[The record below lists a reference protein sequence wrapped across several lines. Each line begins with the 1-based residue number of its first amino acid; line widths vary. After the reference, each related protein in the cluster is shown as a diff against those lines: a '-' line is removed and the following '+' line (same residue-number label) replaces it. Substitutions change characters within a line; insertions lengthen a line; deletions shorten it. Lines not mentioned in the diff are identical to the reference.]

1 MTYALDSI
9 KTLDPG
15 QASPSPRAPGLDPNP
30 QGDARVKSPYKGL
43 NPYAEADAS
52 IFFGRESKIQD
63 IVNHLLAWR
72 LTILYGKS
80 GVGKSSI
87 LRAGVTHYLNQEA
100 QQNHRDYGHPRLAVV
115 VFPSLEGSLS
125 WKDDPLVGIKRQIQ
139 REIQGR
145 GWGLQPPDP
154 QLSFLD
160 TLRAWTEALGGETGE
175 GDLYLVLD
183 QFEEYLLYHSG
194 DRGQGSFYQ
203 ELARAVTT
211 PQLRVNVLIAIRQDS
226 LASLDYFKPLIPQLM
241 DHRLQL
247 GHLSGPAAQGAICQ
261 PITWYNQQ
269 WGTAIEVDP
278 DLVEQVLQSVEV
290 NQAIL
295 EDNGQG
301 GRDVGPKSLEEMEIS
316 TPYLQLVMD
325 RLWRE
330 EQGQGST
337 HLRLVTLEALGG
349 APQIVRN
356 HLNSQMELLTPP
368 EQHIAAQAFHHL
380 ITPSGT
386 KYACSVTDLMEY
398 TPEDATTLKEFLEK
412 LASGPQRILR
422 PVGTAQ
428 AGDLNNQRY
437 EIFHDALGP
446 AILTWRRQ
454 FQQRQK
460 LEAERSNLK
469 QKQAE
474 ETAKLRLETDRQ
486 QLRMRQKLV
495 RRWSLAL
502 ASVLTLGSLGLGA
515 GWYTFR
521 QYQGAKETSLNIK
534 QASLEREAT
543 SQLTTLQLGLTAGR
557 QQLQGTPNPEVSAAA
572 ASLLQQT
579 LPEIHLK
586 NQWLLPETAIAS
598 TSGRSPDGLWF
609 AVGSVEGKV
618 FLWGVQDSKWL
629 QTINTGDT
637 EVTRVEVSNGGDR
650 IVTIARDKT
659 PRPWI
664 WNRDGKRLRT
674 LPVNLEEDSRSNIS
688 LSPDGRY
695 LAITSSKPEEVQ
707 LWDIDT
713 GKLEDRQNFPGQSI
727 TKMRFSPDGQKL
739 AIATRDGNIILWNLQ
754 QRSLRAA
761 LQTLPTGDI
770 GRVRDI
776 RFSPNGQ
783 WLATA
788 SDETPRLWNLTDL
801 VPWRP
806 SPAAPPARV
815 KPLWRFQGHQSHVL
829 SLAFSGD
836 SQYLATGSSDGTARV
851 WRLSSNADQGM
862 AWTEA
867 LKLMGHDSFIWSV
880 GFAPDQRTLTTL
892 TQTGSLNR
900 WDLSPQPRPELFPQ
914 GANRSPWPLTQV
926 AFSPDGQR
934 LATFSLD
941 DTVRLWDRQGNF
953 LRELATTVTQSQ
965 DVRGQVFFSQPDGQ
979 ELAAISRDG
988 TVERWNRQGQRLAPL
1003 WQARSGERAI
1013 GLDFRQG
1020 SSHLATLTTT
1030 GKDQVQVTVWSIEG
1044 DRPQHPQSFS
1054 LEKNHNPRLAVAE
1067 FSPNGRY
1074 LAVGFRD
1081 GDAYLIDRQ
1090 PLLGVFNRKPIP
1102 LEPKPPSPVQTAISS
1117 LRFSPDGQTL
1127 AVAGRDGTLRL
1138 WTLQGRERLP
1148 QPINHGSPI
1157 TSVRFNQPRSRREPL
1172 LLVTLSW
1179 NQRVRLWDSQG
1190 NPVAEFRGE
1199 TGFWDAGFSPEGDL
1213 LAVGSDGKGQWLP
1226 VKSLDQLVKQGCDW
1240 IADYRQTHPE
1250 ATQDLQFCDDLR

>member
-1 MTYALDSI
+1 MTYALDST

-15 QASPSPRAPGLDPNP
+15 QASPAP
-30 QGDARVKSPYKGL
+30 QAEARVNSPYKGL
-43 NPYAEADAS
+43 NPYAEADAR

-63 IVNHLLAWR
+63 MVNHLLAWR

-100 QQNHRDYGHPRLAVV
+100 EQNHRDYGHPRLAVV

-203 ELARAVTT
+203 ELARVVTT

-226 LASLDYFKPLIPQLM
+226 LASLDSFKPLIPHLM

-295 EDNGQG
+295 EDNGQA
-301 GRDVGPKSLEEMEIS
+301 GRHVGPKSLEEMEIS

-337 HLRLVTLEALGG
+337 HLRLATLAALGG

-356 HLNSQMELLTPP
+356 HLNSQMDLLSPP
-368 EQHIAAQAFHHL
+368 EQHIAAQVFQYL

-398 TPEDATTLKEFLEK
+398 TTEDATTLKEFLEK

-428 AGDLNNQRY
+428 AGDLNSQRY
-437 EIFHDALGP
+437 EIFHDALGL

-454 FQQRQK
+454 FQNQEKTAEKQLQLRQK
-460 LEAERSNLK
+460 LS
-469 QKQAE
+469 
-474 ETAKLRLETDRQ
+474 
-486 QLRMRQKLV
+486 

-502 ASVLTLGSLGLGA
+502 LAILGFGFLGLGA
-515 GWYTFR
+515 GWYQFGR
-521 QYQGAKETSLNIK
+521 YQEAKETSLSIK
-534 QASLEREAT
+534 QALLERQTT
-543 SQLTTLQLGLTAGR
+543 SQLNTLQLGLR
-557 QQLQGTPNPEVSAAA
+557 DSKKKIWGTPNQEVAAAA

-586 NQWLLPETAIAS
+586 NQWLLPENTIAS
-598 TSGRSPDGLWF
+598 SSGRSPDGRWF
-609 AVGSVEGKV
+609 AAGSLEGKV
-618 FLWGVQDSKWL
+618 FLWGVQDSKWRL
-629 QTINTGDT
+629 PINTGDT
-637 EVTRVEVSNGGDR
+637 EVTRVEVSNGGSR
-650 IVTIARDKT
+650 VVTVTKVD
-659 PRPWI
+659 
-664 WNRDGKRLRT
+664 NRYRVKVWTAVSKQLRE
-674 LPVNLEEDSRSNIS
+674 LPVGLPKTDRPPALS
-688 LSPDGRY
+688 LSPDGRH
-695 LAITSSKPEEVQ
+695 LAIAGANQGGVQ
-707 LWDIDT
+707 LWNVDSGRPEASQSFS
-713 GKLEDRQNFPGQSI
+713 GKTIARI
-727 TKMRFSPDGQKL
+727 RFSPDGQKV
-739 AIATRDGNIILWNLQ
+739 AIATRDGEIILWNLQ
-754 QRSLRAA
+754 ERALRAA

-770 GRVRDI
+770 GRVSDL
-776 RFSPNGQ
+776 RFSPNGK

-788 SDETPRLWNLTDL
+788 SDRTPRLWNLAAL
-801 VPWRP
+801 VPWHP
-806 SPAAPPARV
+806 SPVAPPAPV
-815 KPLWRFQGHQSHVL
+815 QPLWQFQGHQSNVL

-851 WRLSSNADQGM
+851 WRLRADPDDSKVMVG
-862 AWTEA
+862 TEA
-867 LKLMGHDSFIWSV
+867 FKLTGHDSFIRAV

-892 TQTGSLNR
+892 TQTGTLNR

-914 GANRSPWPLTQV
+914 GADKVPKGADRDKSPWPLTQV

-941 DTVRLWDRQGNF
+941 DTVRLWDGQGKL
-953 LRELATTVTQSQ
+953 LRELATTVPQSQ

-979 ELAAISRDG
+979 ALAAISRDG
-988 TVERWNRQGQRLAPL
+988 TVERWNLEGEKLATL

-1013 GLDFRQG
+1013 GLDFRRG

-1030 GKDQVQVTVWSIEG
+1030 GKDRVQVTVRSIEG

-1054 LEKNHNPRLAVAE
+1054 LGNHNPRWAVAE

-1081 GDAYLIDRQ
+1081 GDAYLI
-1090 PLLGVFNRKPIP
+1090 PLLRVFHRKPP
-1102 LEPKPPSPVQTAISS
+1102 ALQPRQSTELKTGISS

-1127 AVAGRDGTLRL
+1127 AVASWGGTVQL
-1138 WTLQGRERLP
+1138 WNLKGQQMLH

-1190 NPVAEFRGE
+1190 NPVAEYRGE
-1199 TGFWDAGFSPEGDL
+1199 TGFWDVGFSPEGDL

>member
-1 MTYALDSI
+1 M
-9 KTLDPG
+9 
-15 QASPSPRAPGLDPNP
+15 
-30 QGDARVKSPYKGL
+30 
-43 NPYAEADAS
+43 
-52 IFFGRESKIQD
+52 
-63 IVNHLLAWR
+63 
-72 LTILYGKS
+72 
-80 GVGKSSI
+80 
-87 LRAGVTHYLNQEA
+87 
-100 QQNHRDYGHPRLAVV
+100 
-115 VFPSLEGSLS
+115 
-125 WKDDPLVGIKRQIQ
+125 
-139 REIQGR
+139 
-145 GWGLQPPDP
+145 
-154 QLSFLD
+154 
-160 TLRAWTEALGGETGE
+160 
-175 GDLYLVLD
+175 D

-211 PQLRVNVLIAIRQDS
+211 PQLRVNFLIAIREDS
-226 LASLDYFKPLIPQLM
+226 LASLDYFKPLIPHLM
-241 DHRLQL
+241 DHRLKL
-247 GHLSGPAAQGAICQ
+247 GHLSGPAAQAAIRE

-269 WGTAIEVDP
+269 WGTAIEIDP

-295 EDNGQG
+295 EDNGQA

-337 HLRLVTLEALGG
+337 HLRLATLEALGG

-356 HLNSQMELLTPP
+356 HLKTQMDLLSPP
-368 EQHIAAQAFHHL
+368 EQHIAARVFHHL

-398 TPEDATTLKEFLEK
+398 TTDDATTLKEFLEK

-428 AGDLNNQRY
+428 PGDLNSQRY

-543 SQLTTLQLGLTAGR
+543 SQLTTLQLGLTAGQ

-572 ASLLQQT
+572 ASLLQQI

-586 NQWLLPETAIAS
+586 NQWVLPENTIAS
-598 TSGRSPDGLWF
+598 SSGRSPDGQWF
-609 AVGSVEGKV
+609 AAGSLEGKV
-618 FLWGVQDSKWL
+618 FLWSVQDSKWRL
-629 QTINTGDT
+629 PINTGDT
-637 EVTRVEVSNGGDR
+637 EVNRVEVSNGGSR
-650 IVTIARDKT
+650 VVTVSKIDNHYRVKVWTAGSKE
-659 PRPWI
+659 
-664 WNRDGKRLRT
+664 LRELLVG
-674 LPVNLEEDSRSNIS
+674 LPKADWPPALS

-695 LAITSSKPEEVQ
+695 LAIAGANQGGVQ
-707 LWDIDT
+707 LWAIDSGRPQASQSFS
-713 GKLEDRQNFPGQSI
+713 GKTI
-727 TKMRFSPDGQKL
+727 TQIRFSPDGQKL
-739 AIATRDGNIILWNLQ
+739 AIATRDGNIILWNRQ
-754 QRSLRAA
+754 QRALRAA
-761 LQTLPTGDI
+761 LQTLSTGDI
-770 GRVRDI
+770 GRVTDL

-788 SDETPRLWNLTDL
+788 SNRTPRLWNLADL
-801 VPWRP
+801 VPWHP
-806 SPAAPPARV
+806 SLAVPPAPV
-815 KPLWRFQGHQSHVL
+815 KPLAQFQGHQSNVL

-851 WRLSSNADQGM
+851 WRLSSDPEVM
-862 AWTEA
+862 AGTEA
-867 LKLMGHDSFIWSV
+867 LKLTGHDSFIRAV

-892 TQTGSLNR
+892 TQTGTLNR
-900 WDLSPQPRPELFPQ
+900 WDLSPQARPEPFPQ
-914 GANRSPWPLTQV
+914 VVYKDKNQSTWPFTQV
-926 AFSPDGQR
+926 AFSSDGQR

-941 DTVRLWDRQGNF
+941 DKIRLWDRQGKL
-953 LRELATTVTQSQ
+953 LRELATTVTQSR

-988 TVERWNRQGQRLAPL
+988 TAERWNRQGEKLAPL
-1003 WQARSGERAI
+1003 WPARLGERAI
-1013 GLDFRQG
+1013 GLDFRRG
-1020 SSHLATLTTT
+1020 SSHLATLVTTD
-1030 GKDQVQVTVWSIEG
+1030 KNQIQVTVWSIEG
-1044 DRPQHPQSFS
+1044 DRPHHPQSFS
-1054 LEKNHNPRLAVAE
+1054 LESHNPRLAVAE

-1081 GDAYLIDRQ
+1081 GDAYLI
-1090 PLLGVFNRKPIP
+1090 PLLRVFHRKPLALQP
-1102 LEPKPPSPVQTAISS
+1102 RQSTELKTGISS

-1127 AVAGRDGTLRL
+1127 AVASWGERYSSGT
-1138 WTLQGRERLP
+1138 
-1148 QPINHGSPI
+1148 
-1157 TSVRFNQPRSRREPL
+1157 
-1172 LLVTLSW
+1172 
-1179 NQRVRLWDSQG
+1179 
-1190 NPVAEFRGE
+1190 
-1199 TGFWDAGFSPEGDL
+1199 
-1213 LAVGSDGKGQWLP
+1213 
-1226 VKSLDQLVKQGCDW
+1226 
-1240 IADYRQTHPE
+1240 
-1250 ATQDLQFCDDLR
+1250 

>member
-160 TLRAWTEALGGETGE
+160 TLRTWTEALGGETGE

-301 GRDVGPKSLEEMEIS
+301 GRDVGPKSLEDMEIS

-368 EQHIAAQAFHHL
+368 EQHIAAQVFHHL

-398 TPEDATTLKEFLEK
+398 TTEDATTLKEFLEK

-454 FQQRQK
+454 FQNQEKTAEEHLKLRQK
-460 LEAERSNLK
+460 
-469 QKQAE
+469 QE
-474 ETAKLRLETDRQ
+474 ELKLR
-486 QLRMRQKLV
+486 QKMV

-543 SQLTTLQLGLTAGR
+543 SQLTTLQLGLTVGH

-572 ASLLQQT
+572 TLLLQQI
-579 LPEIHLK
+579 LPDTHLK
-586 NQWLLPETAIAS
+586 NEWLLPESAIPSSS
-598 TSGRSPDGLWF
+598 TRSPDGQWF

-618 FLWGVQDSKWL
+618 FLWSVQDSKWRPP
-629 QTINTGDT
+629 INTGDT
-637 EVTRVEVSNGGDR
+637 EVTRVEVSNGGSR
-650 IVTIARDKT
+650 VVTVSKVDDHYRVKVWTAGSKQ
-659 PRPWI
+659 
-664 WNRDGKRLRT
+664 LQE
-674 LPVNLEEDSRSNIS
+674 LPVGLPKTDNRPPALS

-695 LAITSSKPEEVQ
+695 LAIAGANQGGVQ
-707 LWDIDT
+707 LWNIDAVEPEVSQSS
-713 GKLEDRQNFPGQSI
+713 LERSI
-727 TKMRFSPDGQKL
+727 KKIRFSPDGQKL
-739 AIATRDGNIILWNLQ
+739 AISTGEKEIILWNLGQ
-754 QRSLRAA
+754 KASGSA
-761 LQTLPTGDI
+761 LKSLPTGDI
-770 GRVRDI
+770 GRIRDI
-776 RFSPNGQ
+776 SFSPNGQ

-788 SDETPRLWNLTDL
+788 SDQTPRLWNLAAL

-806 SPAAPPARV
+806 SLATPPAPV
-815 KPLWRFQGHQSHVL
+815 QPLERLRGHKSNVSSL
-829 SLAFSGD
+829 SFSAD
-836 SQYLATGSSDGTARV
+836 SQRLITGSSDGTAYV
-851 WRLSSNADQGM
+851 WRLSSDSGGAEWIQDLLL
-862 AWTEA
+862 T
-867 LKLMGHDSFIWSV
+867 GHDASVWTVSFNS
-880 GFAPDQRTLTTL
+880 GNRAPTTL
-892 TQTGSLNR
+892 TQNGTVKQWSNGAVR
-900 WDLSPQPRPELFPQ
+900 IDGPPFPQPGSQQDQDHAFIHI
-914 GANRSPWPLTQV
+914 T
-926 AFSPDGQR
+926 FSPDGQR

-941 DTVRLWDRQGNF
+941 NKIRLWDRQGKL
-953 LRELATTVTQSQ
+953 LRELATTVPQSK
-965 DVRGQVFFSQPDGQ
+965 DVRGQAFFSQPDGQ
-979 ELAAISRDG
+979 ELAAISLDG
-988 TVERWNRQGQRLAPL
+988 TVDRWNLQGEKLAPL
-1003 WQARSGERAI
+1003 WQARPEERAI

-1044 DRPQHPQSFS
+1044 DRPQHPRSFS
-1054 LEKNHNPRLAVAE
+1054 LEKHDPRLAVAE
-1067 FSPNGRY
+1067 FSPKGRY
-1074 LAVGFRD
+1074 LAVGFKD
-1081 GDAYLIDRQ
+1081 GQAYLIDRQ
-1090 PLLGVFNRKPIP
+1090 PILGIFQRP
-1102 LEPKPPSPVQTAISS
+1102 PKRLQAGQPSPVQTAISS

-1127 AVAGRDGTLRL
+1127 AVAGRDGKLRL
-1138 WTLQGRERLP
+1138 WTLEGKEILH
-1148 QPINHGSPI
+1148 QPIDHGSPI
-1157 TSVRFNQPRSRREPL
+1157 TSVRFNQPRSSQEPL
-1172 LLVTLSW
+1172 VMLTLSW
-1179 NQRVRLWDSQG
+1179 NQLALLWDTQG
-1190 NPVAEFRGE
+1190 NLLGGYQGE
-1199 TGFWDAGFSPEGDL
+1199 IGFWDGGFGPEGDL
-1213 LAVGSDGKGQWLP
+1213 LAVGSDGKGQWFS
-1226 VKSLDQLVKQGCDW
+1226 VKSLDQLVKEGCDW
-1240 IADYRQTHPE
+1240 IADYRLTHLE
-1250 ATQDLQFCDDLR
+1250 TTQDFQFCDDLR